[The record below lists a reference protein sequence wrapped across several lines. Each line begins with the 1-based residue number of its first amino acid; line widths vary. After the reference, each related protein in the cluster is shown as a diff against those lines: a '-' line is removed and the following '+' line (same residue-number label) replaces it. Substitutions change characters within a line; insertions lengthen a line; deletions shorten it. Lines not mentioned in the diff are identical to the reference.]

1 MRGFLLLLFI
11 FCTLQGF
18 CQSSILAID
27 TTMVFVKGGA
37 FSMGSNNGKA
47 DEQPVHTITLND
59 FYIGKF
65 EVTQQVWRTVM
76 GSDTLS
82 FSDCSTCPVYDVKP
96 KHIDVFIAKLN
107 QLTGKHYRLPTEA
120 EWEYAAIGGKA
131 TKGYKYCG
139 ANHLDSIAWYAPNS
153 GMVTHPVGL
162 KQPNELGLYDMSGN
176 VWEMCEDW
184 YKRNYYKNSPTEN
197 PCQMKKA
204 MFRLVRGGSWR
215 SEEQRC
221 QSRARNIDVHDH
233 HISNSGFR
241 LVLEIK

>member
-1 MRGFLLLLFI
+1 MHSY
-11 FCTLQGF
+11 

-27 TTMVFVKGGA
+27 TTMVQVKGGT
-37 FSMGSNNGKA
+37 FSMGSNDGKA
-47 DEQPVHTITLND
+47 DERPVHTVTLND
-59 FYIGKF
+59 FYIGKY
-65 EVTQQVWRTVM
+65 EVTQQVWRAVM

-82 FSDCSTCPVYDVKP
+82 SSDCPTCPVYDVKP

-107 QLTGKHYRLPTEA
+107 QFTGKHYRLPTEA
-120 EWEYAAIGGKA
+120 EWEYAAIGGKE
-131 TKGYKYCG
+131 TKGFKYCG
-139 ANHLDSIAWYAPNS
+139 ANSLEHIAWYAPNS

-176 VWEMCEDW
+176 VWEMCVDW
-184 YKRNYYKNSPTEN
+184 YKRNYYEKSPSNN
-197 PCQMKKA
+197 PCQMKKT

>member
-1 MRGFLLLLFI
+1 MKQFFLFLFVYSS
-11 FCTLQGF
+11 LQGF
-18 CQSSILAID
+18 SQSNILAID
-27 TTMVFVKGGA
+27 STMVLVKGGSFA
-37 FSMGSNNGKA
+37 MGCNTGKA
-47 DEQPVHTITLND
+47 DERPVHIVALND

-65 EVTQQVWRTVM
+65 EVTQQVWRAVM

-82 FSDCSTCPVYDVKP
+82 SSDCPTCPVFDVKP
-96 KHIDVFIAKLN
+96 KNIDVFITKLN

-120 EWEYAAIGGKA
+120 EWEFAAIGGKA
-131 TKGYKYCG
+131 SKGFKYCG
-139 ANHLDSIAWYAPNS
+139 ANSLDAIAWYAPNS
-153 GMVTHPVGL
+153 GMITHPVGL

-176 VWEMCEDW
+176 VWEICVDW
-184 YKRNYYKNSPTEN
+184 YQRNYYKHCPKEN
-197 PCQMKKA
+197 PCQTKKT

-241 LVLEIK
+241 LVMEIK

>member
-1 MRGFLLLLFI
+1 MRYILSFLFTFFALHI
-11 FCTLQGF
+11 F
-18 CQSSILAID
+18 CQSSLPVID
-27 TTMVFVKGGA
+27 STMVFVNGGT

-47 DEQPVHTITLND
+47 DERPVHEVILND

-65 EVTQQVWRTVM
+65 EVTQQVWRAVM

-82 FSDCSTCPVYDVKP
+82 SSDCTNCPVYDVKP
-96 KHIDVFIAKLN
+96 EHIDVFITKLN

-131 TKGYKYCG
+131 SKGFKYCG
-139 ANHLDSIAWYAPNS
+139 ANRLDSIAWYAPNS

-176 VWEMCEDW
+176 VWEICVDW
-184 YKRNYYKNSPTEN
+184 YQRNFYKISPSNN
-197 PCQMKKA
+197 PCQTKKR

-221 QSRARNIDVHDH
+221 QSRERNIDVRDH
-233 HISNSGFR
+233 HISNCGFR

>member
-1 MRGFLLLLFI
+1 MKHFLLLLFT
-11 FCTLQGF
+11 FQALSNF
-18 CQSSILAID
+18 CQSSLHAID
-27 TTMVFVKGGA
+27 TTMVFVNGGS

-47 DEQPVHTITLND
+47 DERPVHIVTLND
-59 FYIGKF
+59 FYIGKY
-65 EVTQQVWRTVM
+65 EVTQQVWRAVM

-82 FSDCSTCPVYDVKP
+82 SSDCPTCPVYDVKP
-96 KHIDVFIAKLN
+96 NHIDVFILKLN
-107 QLTGKHYRLPTEA
+107 LLTGKHYRLPTEA

-131 TKGYKYCG
+131 SKGFKYCG
-139 ANHLDSIAWYAPNS
+139 SNRLDSIAWYAPNS

-176 VWEMCEDW
+176 VWEMCVDW
-184 YKRNYYKNSPTEN
+184 YQRNFYKICSSNN
-197 PCQMKKA
+197 PCQTKKR

-221 QSRARNIDVHDH
+221 QSRARNIDVRDH

-241 LVLEIK
+241 LVMEIK

>member
-1 MRGFLLLLFI
+1 MKHFLLLLFS
-11 FCTLQGF
+11 FQALSNF

-27 TTMVFVKGGA
+27 TTMVLVEGGD

-47 DEQPVHTITLND
+47 DERPVHPVTLND
-59 FYIGKF
+59 FFIGKY
-65 EVTQQVWRTVM
+65 EVTQQVWRAVM
-76 GSDTLS
+76 GSDSLS
-82 FSDCSTCPVYDVKP
+82 SSDCPSCPVYDVKP
-96 KHIDVFIAKLN
+96 KNIDVFITKLN

-131 TKGYKYCG
+131 SKGFKYCG
-139 ANHLDSIAWYAPNS
+139 ANSLDAIAWYAPTS
-153 GMVTHPVGL
+153 GMITHPVGL

-176 VWEMCEDW
+176 VWEMCVDW
-184 YKRNYYKNSPTEN
+184 YQRNYYKKSPSNN
-197 PCQMKKA
+197 PCQMKKT

-241 LVLEIK
+241 LVLDIK